1 MRIQDGNVWQVT
13 VILIVI
19 QPISD
24 NELILDLETAE
35 VRVDI
40 RLPPSILV
48 QQDTSLY
55 ITGLEPFKFPGE
67 SRQSQAAN
75 Q

>member
-1 MRIQDGNVWQVT
+1 MRPAKEKGNDSGTTSLRIQDGNVWQVT

-35 VRVDI
+35 VSVRY
-40 RLPPSILV
+40 PPPALHPCPAGHRF
-48 QQDTSLY
+48 LY
-55 ITGLEPFKFPGE
+55 HG
-67 SRQSQAAN
+67 A
-75 Q
+75 